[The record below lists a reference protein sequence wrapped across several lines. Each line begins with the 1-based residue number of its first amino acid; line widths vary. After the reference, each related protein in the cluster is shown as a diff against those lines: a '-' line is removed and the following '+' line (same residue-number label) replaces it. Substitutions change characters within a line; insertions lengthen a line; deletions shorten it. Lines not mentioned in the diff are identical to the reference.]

1 MFGKKKKTRA
11 DRERELQRKAAARKV
26 KAEEPSGY
34 DRLTDE
40 QKKEEDFL
48 FLMDD
53 IDDFDEHH

>member
-1 MFGKKKKTRA
+1 MFGKKKKKCA
-11 DRERELQRKAAARKV
+11 DREKKLQSKAASGNMK
-26 KAEEPSGY
+26 KDEIGGY
-34 DRLTDE
+34 DALTDE

>member
-1 MFGKKKKTRA
+1 MFGKKRKTRA

-34 DRLTDE
+34 DCLTDE